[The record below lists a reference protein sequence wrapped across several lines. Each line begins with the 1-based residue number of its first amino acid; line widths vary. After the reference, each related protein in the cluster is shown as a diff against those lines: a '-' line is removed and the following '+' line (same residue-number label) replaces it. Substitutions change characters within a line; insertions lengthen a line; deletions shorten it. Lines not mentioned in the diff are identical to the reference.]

1 MFVSMEQVKMTR
13 RLMKRGRCEFPDIYD
28 RQEILSRWFQEEEFE
43 CARTPAVKLLG
54 EPWHDPATTTYN
66 TWTPVKC
73 TDLVIVRVWFPRCTV
88 AVRFV
93 MSPE

>member
-54 EPWHDPATTTYN
+54 
-66 TWTPVKC
+66 
-73 TDLVIVRVWFPRCTV
+73 DLGMIQQRQPTILGRL
-88 AVRFV
+88 
-93 MSPE
+93 